1 MNGQGQIGK
10 NSATGNQQ
18 QVSRPNFQLL
28 QTFSNQ
34 AVRYNIG
41 NNTGT
46 ATNKPPTDKFSKDF
60 TKRFQDIKM
69 RVNNRLAAKGI
80 QEATD
85 EYSIQMR
92 KEVNKEIM
100 LRFANTISSLQR
112 EPVPQKVGPRDDN
125 EAPANN
131 ENPLWPKTHIPNPQN
146 GGLTHQHFWRY
157 SNLLH
162 NRQYVSILFG
172 FNRYIEKSRYELNQ
186 PTTANIIRYL
196 AQTAVEYNILHKD
209 KPLNEFEINQWIK
222 QLKSFFSWTNRH
234 HIYSDI
240 AKDIS
245 YQNITS
251 KMEDIIKYPNGE
263 KPKVI
268 IQDGNNATVEGTQ
281 KQLKTATQSMN
292 LDTRLP
298 ALNPDCI
305 DSFVTS
311 IEESREKRVALR
323 RNPEN
328 NDAPENEK
336 KVRNKSLLNEESKI
350 RTFQY
355 YIKEHSLKN
364 LNKRDMLKFLV
375 RYRDINTEST
385 MNENVITL
393 RKFFRWV
400 STNRDQNNG
409 VAFPYIENFVPNYD
423 ETRAFAIKTIIEGN
437 AKLGKVLFNNEWI
450 DQFFDDIMG
459 ADLFISY
466 NKPGYHTNAL
476 KEYLDKKA
484 IKSPTPCDVLDFF
497 ILEKPDIA
505 DANMRAHIA
514 TYQRLFR
521 WTSIKANKD
530 GSMYYPDIIGSIPKP
545 GILGD
550 IVYTLKEE
558 YNERIAKGDNP
569 KSPAADYFN
578 AFKSTVSDPDNG
590 KIAINFINFIE
601 YLRTHINIRKAPP
614 IPAKRAKGQEK

>member
-18 QVSRPNFQLL
+18 QVDKPHFQFP

-46 ATNKPPTDKFSKDF
+46 ATNKPPADKFSKDF
-60 TKRFQDIKM
+60 AKRFQDIKM
-69 RVNNRLAAKGI
+69 RVDNRLAAKGI

-112 EPVPQKVGPRDDN
+112 EPVPQKVGPRNDAETSESDGT
-125 EAPANN
+125 
-131 ENPLWPKTHIPNPQN
+131 PLWPKAHIPNPQN

-186 PTTANIIRYL
+186 PTTANVIRYL
-196 AQTAVEYNILHKD
+196 AQTAVEYNRLHED

-222 QLKSFFSWTNRH
+222 QLKSFFSWTSRH
-234 HIYSDI
+234 NIYDDI

-251 KMEDIIKYPNGE
+251 KMADIIKYPNGE

-281 KQLKTATQSMN
+281 KQLKAATQSMN

-298 ALNPDCI
+298 ELNPDCI
-305 DSFVTS
+305 DGFVTS
-311 IEESREKRVALR
+311 IEESRGKRVALR

-336 KVRNKSLLNEESKI
+336 KVKNKSFLNEESKI

-459 ADLFISY
+459 ADLFINY
-466 NKPGYHTNAL
+466 DRPRYHTNAL

-484 IKSPTPCDVLDFF
+484 IKNPTPCDVLDFF

-514 TYQRLFR
+514 TYQRFFR
-521 WTSIKANKD
+521 WTSIKANED

-550 IVYTLKEE
+550 IIYTLKEE
-558 YNERIAKGDNP
+558 YNERIAKGDHP

-614 IPAKRAKGQEK
+614 IPAKRAKG

>member
-18 QVSRPNFQLL
+18 QVDRPNFQFP

-34 AVRYNIG
+34 AVRYNVG

-46 ATNKPPTDKFSKDF
+46 AANKPPTDKFSKDF
-60 TKRFQDIKM
+60 AKRFQDIKM
-69 RVNNRLAAKGI
+69 RVDNRLAAKGGHA
-80 QEATD
+80 ATD

-112 EPVPQKVGPRDDN
+112 EPVPQKVGPRNDA
-125 EAPANN
+125 ETS
-131 ENPLWPKTHIPNPQN
+131 ENDETPLWPKAHIPNPQN

-209 KPLNEFEINQWIK
+209 NPLSEVEINQWIK
-222 QLKSFFSWTNRH
+222 QLKSFFSWTSRH
-234 HIYSDI
+234 NIYDDI

-251 KMEDIIKYPNGE
+251 RMEDIIKYPNGK

-268 IQDGNNATVEGTQ
+268 IQDGNNATVEETQ
-281 KQLKTATQSMN
+281 RQLKTDTPSMN

-298 ALNPDCI
+298 ELNPDCI

-336 KVRNKSLLNEESKI
+336 KVKNKSLLNEESKI

-409 VAFPYIENFVPNYD
+409 VAFPYIENFVPNYA

-437 AKLGKVLFNNEWI
+437 AKLGKVLFDNKWI

-459 ADLFISY
+459 ADLFINY
-466 NKPGYHTNAL
+466 DRPGYHTNAL
-476 KEYLDKKA
+476 KEYFDKKA
-484 IKSPTPCDVLDFF
+484 IKNPTPCDVLDFF

-521 WTSIKANKD
+521 WTSIKTNED
-530 GSMYYPDIIGSIPKP
+530 GSMYYPDIIGSIPKS

-558 YNERIAKGDNP
+558 YNERIAKGDHP

-601 YLRTHINIRKAPP
+601 YLRTHINIRKAHPL
-614 IPAKRAKGQEK
+614 PAKRAK